1 MKTIAFINLKGGVGK
16 TTTVINVA
24 AILAA
29 AGKSVLVIDADPQ
42 ANMTEFLC
50 LPSDRGQLE
59 FTLASI
65 MGNEYGDP
73 YAHIY
78 GTTFPGVDMIP
89 SSIDLI
95 NSDIASITSP
105 GKITVINRLL
115 ALLDEDKD
123 DVGTDYDYTLIDCPP
138 SFTASSVASIYAAD
152 DVVIP
157 VTLDAFSLQGMAELM
172 AQIRSVQR
180 ICRTVRIAG
189 ALITQWRNTPAI
201 VQAEEALRGS
211 GIHVFET
218 VINRSEK
225 VTEAGLLRKS
235 LLDYSKSS
243 SASRAYRRF
252 VAEYLEVRI

>member
-1 MKTIAFINLKGGVGK
+1 MKTIAIINLKGGVGK

-24 AILAA
+24 AILAV

-42 ANMTEFLC
+42 ANLTQFMAQ
-50 LPSDRGQLE
+50 PADRCNLE
-59 FTLASI
+59 FTLSGL
-65 MGNEYGDP
+65 MDTEYGDP
-73 YAHIY
+73 YAYIY
-78 GTTFPGVDMIP
+78 GTIFDGVDMIP

-95 NSDIASITSP
+95 NADIASITSP
-105 GKITVINRLL
+105 GKITVISRLL
-115 ALLDEDKD
+115 ALLEEDKED
-123 DVGTDYDYTLIDCPP
+123 IGTAYDYVLIDCPP
-138 SFTASSVASIYAAD
+138 SFTASSVASIYASD
-152 DVVIP
+152 DVIIP

-180 ICRTVRIAG
+180 ICSTVRIAG

-201 VQAEEALRGS
+201 VQAEAVLRGS
-211 GIHVFET
+211 GINVFET

-243 SASRAYRRF
+243 SACRAYRRF
-252 VAEYLEVRI
+252 VDEYLEVSV